1 MLGLPKTTEF
11 NKRIP
16 KKKFYEQLEVT
27 PEIKRVFV
35 DQIKNII
42 WRNKIAPST
51 ANIAAGE
58 KVNEIEVFEVQ
69 LAFKDL
75 DEKVL
80 KLIDQGIPYHI
91 VFVLHHEKQIQI
103 WTAFKEAKNKE
114 ETAYKVAAY
123 YHTDWMPEDSF
134 SLDLKGINMDQ
145 VYESLVREIACDSLL
160 GNEEE
165 SLEESIDR
173 TNEIKSL
180 KKKINLLKEKA
191 RKEKQAN
198 KRFKIN
204 DELEEL
210 IEVLEAITN
219 GKNENGIS

>member
-1 MLGLPKTTEF
+1 MFDLPKTTEF

-58 KVNEIEVFEVQ
+58 KVNEIEVFEIQ
-69 LAFKDL
+69 LASMDL
-75 DEKVL
+75 EEKVL

-114 ETAYKVAAY
+114 GTSYKVAAY

-145 VYESLVREIACDSLL
+145 AYENLVREIAGDSLL
-160 GNEEE
+160 SNEEE
-165 SLEESIDR
+165 SLKESVDR
-173 TNEIKSL
+173 TNDITSL
-180 KKKINLLKEKA
+180 KKKIEKLQTKM
-191 RKEKQAN
+191 RKEKQFN
-198 KRFKIN
+198 KKVKLN
-204 DELEEL
+204 DELKTLKSEL
-210 IEVLEAITN
+210 RKFEY
-219 GKNENGIS
+219 GKDENGDC

>member
-1 MLGLPKTTEF
+1 MLNLPKTTEF

-16 KKKFYEQLEVT
+16 KKKFYEQLDVT
-27 PEIKRVFV
+27 PETKRVFV

-69 LAFKDL
+69 LVSKDL

-134 SLDLKGINMDQ
+134 KLELKGINMDQ
-145 VYESLVREIACDSLL
+145 VYENLVREIAGDSLL
-160 GNEEE
+160 SNQEE
-165 SLEESIDR
+165 SLEESVAR
-173 TNEIKSL
+173 TNEINSL
-180 KKKINLLKEKA
+180 KKKIEKLQA
-191 RKEKQAN
+191 KMRKEKQFN
-198 KRFKIN
+198 KKVKLK
-204 DELEEL
+204 DELKCLKKEL
-210 IEVLEAITN
+210 FKLTN
-219 GKNENGIS
+219 GNNENGIS